1 MLRHVGAVV
10 TSLSDLAYA
19 RGVTEANAG
28 PIMKSGAETLS
39 VVHK

>member
-1 MLRHVGAVV
+1 MGALV
-10 TSLSDLAYA
+10 TSFSDLAYA
-19 RGVTEANAG
+19 RGVAEATAG